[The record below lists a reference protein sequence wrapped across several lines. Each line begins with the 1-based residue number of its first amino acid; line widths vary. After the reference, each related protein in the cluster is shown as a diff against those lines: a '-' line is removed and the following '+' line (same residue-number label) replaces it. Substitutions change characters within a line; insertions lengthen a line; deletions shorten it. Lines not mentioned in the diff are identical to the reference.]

1 MEAERGRAGVMDG
14 HQRVPS
20 PATLRWG
27 AVSGGCMGGRRGSE
41 TMTRSRGRQEQEQVS
56 RVLYVGSRS
65 SSSPFCAAMGCTGK
79 L

>member
-1 MEAERGRAGVMDG
+1 
-14 HQRVPS
+14 
-20 PATLRWG
+20 
-27 AVSGGCMGGRRGSE
+27 MGGRRGSE